1 MTAVLA
7 SDDHRSWMLDAA
19 RGDVVSDAALAY
31 VRSIRAIRVHWADD
45 DPELDQA
52 LAEGDARHADDP
64 RRYDTAGL
72 GPRVVE
78 ADPATTAAFVARTRP
93 FRATRLADVRAE
105 RVRWL
110 WPSRLPAGKLVT
122 LDGDPDVGK
131 STLILDVVARLTTGR
146 PMPGEDLAAVPVSD
160 VVLLAAEDGLADT
173 IRPRLDAAGA
183 DVARVHHLDAVPAYD
198 DDGQVVAWVPPSIPE
213 DLGALEALI
222 VETGAVLVV
231 VDVLMAYLSGRA
243 DSHRDQDV
251 RRALAQ
257 LGEIAERTGA
267 CVILLRH
274 LRKSR
279 GSAMYAGGGSV
290 GIIGVARAG
299 MIAAVD
305 PDDETGA
312 RRVLARAKGNL
323 APPYPSLAYTL
334 VPDEVRG
341 CARVEWLGES
351 AHTGDQ
357 LLAPP
362 PDAEDRDKID
372 EATDW
377 LRDVLDRPR
386 KRAEVVAEGRPEGYG
401 EKMLERAAKR
411 LGVVSERDQ
420 QVQGR
425 PATWSLPGYATPVI
439 RQATLSDNTQP
450 SDQGKHADSKGYATT
465 SDAVGKQADGPTRP
479 TLEERRAEAYDGD
492 EEW

>member
-1 MTAVLA
+1 MTV
-7 SDDHRSWMLDAA
+7 
-19 RGDVVSDAALAY
+19 
-31 VRSIRAIRVHWADD
+31 
-45 DPELDQA
+45 PELDQESRYIVECLRGDRQDDDA
-52 LAEGDARHADDP
+52 LRQVQVARALRDRGELAPHLSLLLDLGDQLHDDERRHVPLDLGAEQVDVD
-64 RRYDTAGL
+64 L
-72 GPRVVE
+72 
-78 ADPATTAAFVARTRP
+78 ATTAALSDRTRLY
-93 FRATRLADVRAE
+93 RSTRLADVVPQ

-110 WPSRLPAGKLVT
+110 WPSRLPRGKLVV

-131 STLILDVVARLTTGR
+131 STVMLDLVARLTTGR
-146 PMPGEDLAAVPVSD
+146 PMPGEDLAAIPASD

-183 DVARVHHLDAVPAYD
+183 DPARVHHLDAVPAYD
-198 DDGQVVAWVPPSIPE
+198 DEGQVMAWVPPSIPE
-213 DLGALEALI
+213 DITALEALI
-222 VETGAVLVV
+222 EETSAVLVV

-257 LGEIAERTGA
+257 LADIAERTGA
-267 CVILLRH
+267 CVVLVRH

-305 PDDETGA
+305 PDDESGT

-334 VPDEVRG
+334 LADMEGGSVR
-341 CARVEWLGES
+341 VDWLGES

-357 LLAPP
+357 LLAPQ
-362 PDAEDRDKID
+362 PDADERDKID
-372 EATDW
+372 GAVEW
-377 LRDVLDRPR
+377 LREVLADRPR
-386 KRAEVVAEGRPEGYG
+386 KRAEIIAEGRPEGYG
-401 EKMLERAAKR
+401 EKMIERAAKR

-425 PATWSLPGYATPVI
+425 PATWTLPGYPTPVI
-439 RQATLSDNTQP
+439 RQATLSDNTQAP
-450 SDQGKHADSKGYATT
+450 DQGKQAE
-465 SDAVGKQADGPTRP
+465 SDGFPTHPDGVGKPRDWQADP
-479 TLEERRAEAYDGD
+479 
-492 EEW
+492 W